1 MRVFV
6 GIRLPKDL
14 EATCEAYR
22 RSFKAPKTIAHL
34 TVVPPF
40 VWEDSPENLL
50 RLLASGLKESAPFQV
65 TGSGIGS
72 FGQRVLFIN
81 VNLTPELEGMQR
93 ALSLCLKSKG
103 VAIDTRPYHPHITLA
118 TRLSSQE
125 FNRYRRELD
134 GFHPEVA
141 FTCSHLS
148 IFEFTEE
155 RRWQESWSL
164 PLEGSRTFS

>member
-1 MRVFV
+1 MKHTADPL
-6 GIRLPKDL
+6 RLPRQL
-14 EATCEAYR
+14 PTLPLYR
-22 RSFKAPKTIAHL
+22 PLSAKIP
-34 TVVPPF
+34 
-40 VWEDSPENLL
+40 PENLL

-141 FTCSHLS
+141 FSCSHLS

-164 PLEGSRTFS
+164 PLEGSRTSS